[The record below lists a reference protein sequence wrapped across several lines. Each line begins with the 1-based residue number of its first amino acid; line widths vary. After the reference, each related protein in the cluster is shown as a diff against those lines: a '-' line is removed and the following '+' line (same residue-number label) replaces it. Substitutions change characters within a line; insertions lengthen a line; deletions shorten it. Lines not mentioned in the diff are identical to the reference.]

1 MRHHVILPL
10 ALAAASLVATRGEAQ
25 RTERFTLDG
34 SRVAVYNLAGEV
46 RVEPGSG
53 SQVVVEVTR
62 GGSDAAELRV
72 REGETDG
79 AASLVVQYP
88 GDRIVYPRM
97 GRGSNTEMTVESDGT
112 FGGPGRILGGR
123 RVRLQGTG
131 SGTEAWADLRVLV
144 PAGRTV
150 SVSQGVGRVDV
161 ANVRGDLRVKTAAAA
176 IRAQGTRGALNLDT
190 GSGGI
195 EVRDARGEGD
205 RDEMLFDTG
214 SGGVR
219 LFNVGARRLTVD
231 TGSGGVDGSNV
242 EADELHVDVG
252 SGGVDLEGVD
262 AKDIVIDTGSGSVE
276 LSLRGDV
283 QRARIDTGSG
293 GVTLAVPANFGAE
306 LDIDTGSGGIDVDV
320 PATVRRAGRSHFTG
334 TIGDGN
340 GRVEID
346 TGSGGV
352 RVRRI

>member
-1 MRHHVILPL
+1 MRYHVILPL
-10 ALAAASLVATRGEAQ
+10 ALAAASLAATRGEAQ

-62 GGSDAAELRV
+62 GGSGAAELRV

-79 AASLVVQYP
+79 AASLVVLYP

-97 GRGSNTEMTVESDGT
+97 GRGSNTEMTVDSDGT

-123 RVRLQGTG
+123 RVRIQGAG

-150 SVSQGVGRVDV
+150 SVSQGVGRVEV
-161 ANVRGDLRVKTAAAA
+161 ANVRGDLRVRGASAA
-176 IRAQGTRGALNLDT
+176 IRAQGTRGSLDLDT

-195 EVRDARGEGD
+195 EVRDAEGAV
-205 RDEMLFDTG
+205 LIDTG

-219 LFNVGARRLTVD
+219 VNNVRGPRLGVD
-231 TGSGGVDGSNV
+231 TGSGGVVGSGLDV
-242 EADELHVDVG
+242 ENLEVDVG
-252 SGGVDLEGVD
+252 SGGVRLDAVD
-262 AKDIVIDTGSGSVE
+262 ARDILIDTGSGSVE

-293 GVTLAVPANFGAE
+293 GVTLAVPAGFGAE

>member
-53 SQVVVEVTR
+53 SEVVVEVTR
-62 GGSDAAELRV
+62 GGSDAGELRV

-79 AASLVVQYP
+79 AASLVVLYP
-88 GDRIVYPRM
+88 DDRVVYPRM
-97 GRGSNTEMTVESDGT
+97 GRGSNTEMSVERDGT
-112 FGGPGRILGGR
+112 FGRSGRVLGGR
-123 RVRLQGTG
+123 RVRIHGSG

-150 SVSQGVGRVDV
+150 SVNQAVGRVEV
-161 ANVRGDLRVKTAAAA
+161 SNVHGDLRVRGAAASIHA
-176 IRAQGTRGALNLDT
+176 LGTRGSLNLDT

-195 EVRDARGEGD
+195 EVRDAQGEIV
-205 RDEMLFDTG
+205 LDTG

-219 LFNVGARRLTVD
+219 VSGVSGPRLSVD
-231 TGSGGVDGSNV
+231 TGSGGVVGSGLDV
-242 EADELHVDVG
+242 ENLHVDVG
-252 SGGVDLEGVD
+252 SGGVRLDAVD
-262 AKDIVIDTGSGSVE
+262 ARDILIDTGSGSVE

-283 QRARIDTGSG
+283 NRARIDTGSG
-293 GVTLAVPANFGAE
+293 GVTLGVPAGFGAE

-352 RVRRI
+352 RVRRS